1 VQHGVNRRRE
11 ESQISDPGDTTIPEN
26 ASNLFHLSRREAVSF
41 ANLQALVPDLPL
53 DRDLFL

>member
-1 VQHGVNRRRE
+1 MVSIAVEKRAR
-11 ESQISDPGDTTIPEN
+11 SLTPAITTIPED
-26 ASNLFHLSRREAVSF
+26 ASNPFHLSRREAVSF